1 MNWQAVELV
10 ADYWIIQDKDGYTE
24 YVDEVGDNLMF
35 YTKEEAQARIDLINS
50 KEGVI

>member
-10 ADYWIIQDKDGYTE
+10 ADYWIIQDVDGYTE

-35 YTKEEAQARIDLINS
+35 YSKEEAEERIKQIMEVNTL
-50 KEGVI
+50 